1 MAPRSPLPTEIEM
14 TNSRY
19 LKAVAETDLR
29 AYRSGAAMP
38 ALLMR
43 QAGDLTVEYAPFD
56 HIERDAELVIVG
68 LTPGRQQAAN
78 ALETLATEMRN
89 GTATPLALERAKRTA
104 SFSGPMRS
112 NLLSMLDAIGVP
124 VIFGRQ
130 HAAEFFSDKK
140 ARVHFTSTLR
150 YPVFVDGENYSGS
163 PKPLSH
169 PMLRE
174 MIDTHLLE
182 EAKALPRAIWVPLG
196 QHAEA
201 ALLHLSSSGH
211 LDRAKILAGL
221 PHPSG
226 ANAERIAYFLGRK
239 ARGDLSPK
247 TIADKL
253 DRLKVELLG
262 QVRQLKRAAAISTA

>member
-1 MAPRSPLPTEIEM
+1 M
-14 TNSRY
+14 THSRY
-19 LKAVAETDLR
+19 LKAVTEIDLR

-38 ALLMR
+38 SLLI
-43 QAGDLTVEYAPFD
+43 AKDGDLTIEYAPFD
-56 HIERDAELVIVG
+56 HIEHDAELVIVG

-78 ALETLATEMRN
+78 ALETLATELRK

-112 NLLSMLDAIGVP
+112 NLLSMLDAVGVP
-124 VIFGRQ
+124 ALYGRQ
-130 HAAEFFSDKK
+130 NASEFFSDAR

-150 YPVFVDGENYSGS
+150 YPVFIDGENYSGS
-163 PKPLSH
+163 PKPLAH

-174 MIDTHLLE
+174 IIESHLVE
-182 EAKALPRAIWVPLG
+182 EAKALPRAIWIPLG

-201 ALLHLSSSGH
+201 ALLHLSRGGH

-239 ARGDLSPK
+239 SREDLSAK
-247 TIADKL
+247 TNAEKL
-253 DRLKVELLG
+253 DWMKAELVD
-262 QVRQLKRAAAISTA
+262 QVRMLKAGGV

>member
-1 MAPRSPLPTEIEM
+1 M
-14 TNSRY
+14 THTAF
-19 LKAVAETDLR
+19 LKAVTEIDLR
-29 AYRSGAAMP
+29 AYRSGAAIP
-38 ALLMR
+38 SLLMSR
-43 QAGDLTVEYAPFD
+43 AGSLTIEYAPFD
-56 HIERDAELVIVG
+56 HIEHEAELVIVG

-78 ALETLATEMRN
+78 ALETLSMELKK
-89 GTATPLALERAKRTA
+89 GTATRLALERAKRTA

-112 NLLSMLDAIGVP
+112 NLLNMLDAIGVP
-124 VIFGRQ
+124 ALFGHQ
-130 HAAEFFSDKK
+130 HAAEFFSDAK

-174 MIDTHLLE
+174 MIDTHLVE
-182 EAKALPRAIWVPLG
+182 EVEALPRAIWVPLG
-196 QHAEA
+196 LHAEA

-239 ARGDLSPK
+239 ARQDLSAK
-247 TIADKL
+247 TNPDKL
-253 DRLKVELLG
+253 DRLRDELVD
-262 QVRQLKRAAAISTA
+262 QVRRLH